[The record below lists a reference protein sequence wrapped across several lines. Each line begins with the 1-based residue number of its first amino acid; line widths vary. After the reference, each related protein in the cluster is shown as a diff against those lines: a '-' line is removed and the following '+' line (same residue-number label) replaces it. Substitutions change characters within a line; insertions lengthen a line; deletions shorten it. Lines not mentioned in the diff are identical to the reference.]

1 MKATKKEIK
10 QWLETQIGVMYVQNQ
25 RLTLT
30 EKIDYLSDA
39 RGEIVPDIRLRN
51 VHSSDYLHI
60 DAPALRY
67 VANLLELPIAVE
79 DRDGDELYPYELSFY
94 YNEVKFIALE
104 TEEEYKERGE
114 LA

>member
-1 MKATKKEIK
+1 MMATKKEIK
-10 QWLETQIGVMYVQNQ
+10 QWLETQIGVMYIQ
-25 RLTLT
+25 RQTLTLT
-30 EKIDYLSDA
+30 EKIDYLSNE

-51 VHSSDYLHI
+51 LHNSDYLQI
-60 DAPALRY
+60 DSQALRY

-79 DRDGDELYPYELSFY
+79 DREDDFYPYELSFY

-104 TEEEYKERGE
+104 KEEEYKERGE